1 MILSSRRTR
10 AAERGRTILTG
21 TVTPDVTPHVTRRR
35 GRSTAA
41 WIALGVAAVSVAAPL
56 IRLADAP
63 ALVVALYRN
72 LVALAVLAPAAL
84 LLNRDDLR
92 RLGRSD
98 LGWCLLAGAALA
110 AHFATWVTSLSMTT
124 VASST
129 ALVATAPVFV
139 AAAGTLWLAERVG
152 RRGWL
157 GIALAVAGA
166 AALAGADLRVSGQ
179 ALAGDLLALAGAAFA
194 AVYLLAGRVVR
205 RRLPLLPYVTVT
217 YATAAALLLPAV
229 LLRGDPLTGFGPWRW
244 AALVGL
250 GLGPQVL
257 GHTVFN
263 FLLGRLRADA
273 VAVAVLGEPI
283 GASILA
289 LVIFRE
295 VPPLAALP
303 GALAVLAGIWLTL
316 RDAGAEA
323 T

>member
-1 MILSSRRTR
+1 MILSSSRTR

-21 TVTPDVTPHVTRRR
+21 TVTPDVTTRR

-63 ALVVALYRN
+63 ALVVALYR
-72 LVALAVLAPAAL
+72 
-84 LLNRDDLR
+84 
-92 RLGRSD
+92 
-98 LGWCLLAGAALA
+98 
-110 AHFATWVTSLSMTT
+110 
-124 VASST
+124 
-129 ALVATAPVFV
+129 
-139 AAAGTLWLAERVG
+139 
-152 RRGWL
+152 
-157 GIALAVAGA
+157 
-166 AALAGADLRVSGQ
+166 
-179 ALAGDLLALAGAAFA
+179 DLLALAGAAFA
-194 AVYLLAGRVVR
+194 AVYMLAGRVVR

-289 LVIFRE
+289 LVIFGE

-316 RDAGAEA
+316 RDAAAEA